1 MRRTSKAKGE
11 QSGRSGCKRAP
22 KARKKLR
29 HRTTS
34 RTKRPR
40 AGGSPPK
47 GRNKR
52 RVRQRLS
59 PVQRVARLHTAKKLP
74 LLLRGREFGL
84 RELRII
90 LQTVSSHGR
99 QGRTRVSE
107 VVCERL
113 HWRQPN
119 GWLKDRACRDVLRRL
134 AKRGLV
140 KLPPPL
146 AKNGGRTPIW
156 RLPQEYVNRLSSQ
169 APLTALPSS
178 LSLEFAKG
186 NEAERV
192 WNYLVAQHHY
202 LGYRVAVG
210 RCIKYL
216 VRSGERVL
224 GAIAFSSPVWR
235 LARRDAVL
243 SECGLTAADLH
254 ERVIN
259 NTRFVL
265 LPGARIEHLASKA
278 LSVATQQVTH
288 DWAQYYSVRPL
299 VVETFVQPSRFDGTC
314 YKAANWLHIGETRGF
329 AKVGPTHHNSQEP
342 KAIFL
347 YGLNRAMRNRLTK
360 ALAQQEMKRGPQGRL
375 DPSA

>member
-1 MRRTSKAKGE
+1 MRRTAKAKGTQRE
-11 QSGRSGCKRAP
+11 RKKRKRAP
-22 KARKKLR
+22 KVRKTPR
-29 HRTTS
+29 HGSRS
-34 RTKRPR
+34 RTKRPAVGR
-40 AGGSPPK
+40 SRRRKA
-47 GRNKR
+47 RNKR
-52 RVRQRLS
+52 PVRRRLS
-59 PVQRVARLHTAKKLP
+59 PVQRVARLYRAKRLP
-74 LLLRGREFGL
+74 LVLRGREFGL

-90 LQTVSSHGR
+90 LQTISSHGSE
-99 QGRTRVSE
+99 GRTRVSE

-140 KLPPPL
+140 KLPPSL
-146 AKNGGRTPIW
+146 VKNGGRKPVW
-156 RLPQEYVNRLSSQ
+156 KLPQEHVMRLSSQ
-169 APLTALPSS
+169 RPLTNLPSS
-178 LSLEFAKG
+178 LTLDFAKG
-186 NEAERV
+186 NEAESV
-192 WNYLVAQHHY
+192 WNYLVARHHY
-202 LGYRVAVG
+202 LGYNVAVG

-216 VRSGERVL
+216 VRSGECVL

-243 SECGLTAADLH
+243 AECGLAVADLQ

-265 LPGARIEHLASKA
+265 LPSARVEHLASKV
-278 LSVATQQVTH
+278 LSVATQQVAQ
-288 DWAQYYSVRPL
+288 DWKQYYAVQPL

-314 YKAANWLHIGETRGF
+314 YKAANWLHIGETRGY
-329 AKVGPTHHNSQEP
+329 AKVGPSHHNSQEP

-360 ALAQQEMKRGPQGRL
+360 ALAQQEMKRGP
-375 DPSA
+375 